1 MQLPPQISNALAR
14 SRLDAVQSS
23 LGIRQ
28 LAGSLVGSS
37 SLLTQ
42 LELQLIDRVSLGNDV
57 TCSICQVPLLPLDL
71 PLLLSKV
78 SLQRALLFLADLEL
92 VLQSVAVSSCLLEL
106 PLQLGNLALSSRLGA
121 LQSGFGILEVTG
133 SLFRSCCLVPQLA
146 LEVLDVGA
154 HGVEVAGSVGQGSL
168 QLTLLLL
175 DLCQLSVKGTALL
188 VGLFELLLEVRHV
201 CLCGG
206 LGVVQSSLGIVE
218 GT

>member
-1 MQLPPQISNALAR
+1 MPSQISNALAR

-28 LAGSLVGSS
+28 LPGSLVGSS
-37 SLLTQ
+37 SLLAQ

-57 TCSICQVPLLPLDL
+57 TCSIGQVALLPLDL

-92 VLQSVAVSSCLLEL
+92 ILQSVAVSGCLLEL

-133 SLFRSCCLVPQLA
+133 SLFRSCRLVPQLA

-154 HGVEVAGSVGQGSL
+154 HGVEVAGSV
-168 QLTLLLL
+168 
-175 DLCQLSVKGTALL
+175 
-188 VGLFELLLEVRHV
+188 
-201 CLCGG
+201 
-206 LGVVQSSLGIVE
+206 
-218 GT
+218 